1 MLASNYDKNIE
12 DAAFSKLITTKKEE
26 LEKLLF
32 DWEVVQE
39 EIDNL

>member
-1 MLASNYDKNIE
+1 MLASNYDKIYRGCC
-12 DAAFSKLITTKKEE
+12 FSKLITTRGTR
-26 LEKLLF
+26 KLLF